1 MSRRYKK
8 KNRDGRLAVQPN
20 TLNKS
25 VVLKKADMLD
35 DKEEMFNVPHTVGRK
50 SYVQKAKE
58 QGLYFL
64 IKAQIRKFRVANKD
78 SSYADLYK
86 YIQPMFPTVFD
97 DEDMNA
103 GNFKKKIEQDEGWS
117 NAFYCCQTEL
127 IDLAKDRMY
136 EVLSKD
142 GLDDDKVLSAYDK
155 VMKYNGTESEKDKL
169 ELETLRMKNKL
180 IEAQI
185 EKLKSNQ
192 IEDPY
197 INSFLQNLSQIGGD

>member
-1 MSRRYKK
+1 MSKRYKK

-20 TLNKS
+20 TLNQS

-64 IKAQIRKFRVANKD
+64 IKAQIRKYRIANKD

-103 GNFKKKIEQDEGWS
+103 GNFKKKIEQDEGWT

-127 IDLAKDRMY
+127 IDLANDRMY
-136 EVLSKD
+136 ELLSKD
-142 GLDDDKVLSAYDK
+142 NLDDDKVLSAYDK
-155 VMKYNGTESEKDKL
+155 VMKYALAQKEMLGQSDADD
-169 ELETLRMKNKL
+169 ETVVFGFR
-180 IEAQI
+180 
-185 EKLKSNQ
+185 
-192 IEDPY
+192 
-197 INSFLQNLSQIGGD
+197 GDE